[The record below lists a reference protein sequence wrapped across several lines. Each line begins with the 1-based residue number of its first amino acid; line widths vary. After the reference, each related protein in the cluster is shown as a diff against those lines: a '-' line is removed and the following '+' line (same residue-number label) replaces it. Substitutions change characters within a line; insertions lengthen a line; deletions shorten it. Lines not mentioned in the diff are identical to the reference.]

1 MLAKD
6 LINTDFTPLE
16 PSSTISTALAKM
28 EAWRSSSIPIVEPA
42 TKKNLGHILLED
54 IADSIQGDRPVSDI
68 EFRRPI
74 YTFESQHV
82 FEIARQ
88 MLQYEVRLI
97 SVVDSSE
104 RFLGVIEKRDVLEA
118 LSSMLNISTAG
129 STITVKLSRSDFTL
143 SELVH
148 LIETEGAKILGLT
161 VEQPK
166 EPESMLRVSLKISHQ
181 DTSAVISTLQRY
193 GYTVTTENRHDL
205 MQADLTSRAD
215 ELLRYLDV

>member
-1 MLAKD
+1 
-6 LINTDFTPLE
+6 
-16 PSSTISTALAKM
+16 
-28 EAWRSSSIPIVEPA
+28 V
-42 TKKNLGHILLED
+42 GHILLED

-74 YTFESQHV
+74 YTFESQHI

-104 RFLGVIEKRDVLEA
+104 RFLGVIEKKDVLEA

-166 EPESMLRVSLKISHQ
+166 EPESLLRVSLKISHQ